1 MRITATQ
8 IQQWADT
15 RDAQGTLPILIR
27 KLIVETSKPTE
38 LAMPGGDSVG
48 QPGWDGV
55 LTVVDGNAWVPTGA
69 SRWEMGCDKDVS
81 RKAEEDFKKR
91 TVGHK
96 DAGADSS
103 FVFVSPRRWSKKQSW
118 RGKVKDSSQWLDVRA
133 LDADDLEAWLEIAPA
148 TTLWLGALLGLT
160 GAGIQSVESYW
171 EAWRTQSRIPL
182 SIEAISAG
190 RESTIQAFREAL
202 SKIPTVFA
210 IEADSTGEAA
220 AFACAMLVT
229 LGQPAGA
236 ACITHRDGWHYV
248 DTNPQLRILVATSQ
262 EIAAARA
269 PKDGQML
276 IVPTNIGDRSG
287 DFSRRAEH
295 PALER
300 TSLRRPDADRFEKAL
315 VEMGEDK
322 ADAARYA
329 RSTGRSWSVYRRR
342 TAANPA
348 VAHPAWVNDSMARVL
363 TSIVLVG
370 GWNDSRQ
377 GDIVCLEAVTGKK
390 YEELESELRY
400 LISLDDSPVVK
411 IGHIWKAKAPLEL
424 LYLYA
429 REISGNELTRYFAT
443 VEAILAK
450 PDPALELDADK
461 RWMASVYGKVRNE
474 SGIVIDSLVDSLV
487 KLSVYAELAQDDR
500 IAAGVTTLIEGLLD
514 GADGERWLSL
524 SGVLQELAEAAP
536 ETFLSAIEK
545 SLRRDD
551 TPIGKL
557 FTEGNGDLVFG
568 RNWHTDLLWALEILA
583 WSPRNLARV
592 ADILA
597 QLDRWPVQQNLLN
610 RPMNTLISL
619 FRPWWPQTT
628 ASDKI
633 RMDCIDRVLQRH
645 NEVGWNLLSA
655 LWQQRFLSASANAK
669 PHWRDDDAGAPAPG
683 IDSSVRR
690 FYAEIV
696 ERAIVQAA
704 GKATRIA
711 KLIDDFDNF
720 SPEHRHKVINLVG
733 NIRPAPDADLEVVRT
748 AIRKYIGWHNTYN
761 EDGQQSERIF
771 IDSLRRQFDA
781 LASANIARRH
791 AWLFE
796 NGWVIL
802 PDGRAKDHEEETS
815 ARELARQEA
824 VHDVFESEAW
834 TGLTELARL
843 AGDPALVGWSVARLG
858 SLIRELSA
866 WALERFSE
874 SGNEWHNP
882 LVSGV
887 LHGLGDENR
896 AILMREAAAS
906 LPPEDAAAFLS
917 AAPFTPAT
925 WNFVESCGDASE
937 QAFWG
942 NIRPQVLFA
951 EGDDLR
957 YCIDSLIQV
966 RRHRTAFVAAHV
978 GPNRGDPDQLLVL
991 LEGIAAGEDSDG
1003 PLPDGWH
1010 IGEAIKRIAAA
1021 QIIPRRQL
1029 ARLEFAYFR
1038 ALEHGKGTPN
1048 LYAELLSQ
1056 PAEFMECIALV
1067 FRASNAPSEPIDE
1080 SRRASAEIAWHVLHG
1095 GRGVPGRRDDDSVD
1109 EIVFDEWISAVRKL
1123 AADADRRDITD
1134 ITIGEWLSA
1143 CPSDPDGKWPCGAVC
1158 ELLEREDAAKIRQGF
1173 EIGVLNNRG
1182 VHGRALDAGGASERK
1197 LADHYRNYAKAF
1209 LVSHPATASALE
1221 SIAKSYD
1228 LQAVGEDNDA
1238 NLIREGVR

>member
-1 MRITATQ
+1 M
-8 IQQWADT
+8 
-15 RDAQGTLPILIR
+15 LPILVR
-27 KLIVETSKPTE
+27 KLIVETAKPTE
-38 LAMPGGDSVG
+38 IAMPGGDSVG
-48 QPGWDGV
+48 RPGWDGV
-55 LTVVDGNAWVPTGA
+55 LTVTDGNAWVPTGS

-91 TVGHK
+91 TAECIG
-96 DAGADSS
+96 AGADSS
-103 FVFVSPRRWSKKQSW
+103 FVFVSPHRWSKKQSW
-118 RGKVKDSSQWLDVRA
+118 RGKSKDSSQWQDVKA

-148 TTLWLGALLGLT
+148 TTLWLGALLGLM

-171 EAWRTQSRIPL
+171 EAWRTQSRIAL
-182 SIEAISAG
+182 SIESISAG
-190 RESTIQAFREAL
+190 REPTIQAFREAL
-202 SKIPTVFA
+202 SKFPAVFA
-210 IEADSTGEAA
+210 IEADSTEEAA
-220 AFACAMLVT
+220 AFACAMLIT
-229 LGQPAGA
+229 LGQAGSA
-236 ACITHRDGWHYV
+236 ACVTHTDGWRYV
-248 DTNPQLRILVATSQ
+248 DTNPQLRILLATSQ

-276 IVPTNIGDRSG
+276 IVPTNIGERSG
-287 DFSRRAEH
+287 NFSRRVEK
-295 PALER
+295 PPLER
-300 TSLRRPDADRFEKAL
+300 TSLRRPDADCFEKAL
-315 VEMGEDK
+315 VGMGEDK

-348 VAHPAWVNDSMARVL
+348 IAHPAWVKDSMARVL
-363 TSIVLVG
+363 TTVALVG

-377 GDIVCLEAVTGKK
+377 GDIACLEAITGKE
-390 YEELESELRY
+390 YEELESQLRY
-400 LISLDDSPVVK
+400 LAQLDDSPVVK

-429 REISGNELTRYFAT
+429 KEISGNELTRYFTT
-443 VEAILAK
+443 VEAVLAK
-450 PDPALELDADK
+450 PDPALELNADK

-474 SGIVIDSLVDSLV
+474 SGIVIDSMVDSLV
-487 KLSVYAELAQDDR
+487 KLSVYSEQIQDNR
-500 IAAGVTTLIEGLLD
+500 IAAGVTTLVGRLLD
-514 GADGERWLSL
+514 DADGERWLSL

-536 ETFLSAIEK
+536 EIFLSAIEK
-545 SLRRDD
+545 SLGREDA
-551 TPIGKL
+551 PIGKL
-557 FTEGNGDLVFG
+557 FTEGSGDPAFG
-568 RNWHTDLLWALEILA
+568 RNWHTDLLWGLEILA

-628 ASDKI
+628 ASDKV
-633 RMDCIDRVLQRH
+633 RMDCIDRVLRRH

-690 FYAEIV
+690 FYKEIV
-696 ERAIVQAA
+696 ERAIAQAA
-704 GKATRIA
+704 GAAVRVA
-711 KLIDDFDNF
+711 KLIEDSDNF
-720 SPEHRHKVINLVG
+720 APEHRQEIIRLVG
-733 NIRPAPDADLEVVRT
+733 DIQRAPDEDRELVRT
-748 AIRKYIGWHNTYN
+748 AIRKHIGWHNTYN
-761 EDGQQSERIF
+761 EDAQQSERTF

-781 LASANIARRH
+781 LASANIAWRH

-802 PDGRAKDHEEETS
+802 PDGRAKDHEEENS
-815 ARELARQEA
+815 ARESARQEA
-824 VHDVFESEAW
+824 VREVFENEAW

-843 AGDPALVGWSVARLG
+843 AGDPALVGWSAARLG
-858 SLIRELSA
+858 PLSRGLIA
-866 WALERFSE
+866 WALGRFSE

-882 LVSGV
+882 LVRGV
-887 LHGLGDENR
+887 LHGLGDEDR
-896 AILMREAAAS
+896 SVLMRKAAAS
-906 LPPEDAAAFLS
+906 LPPEDVAAFLS
-917 AAPFTPAT
+917 AAPFTLAT
-925 WNFVESCGDASE
+925 WDFVESCGVASE

-957 YCIDSLIQV
+957 YCINKLIQA
-966 RRHRTAFVAAHV
+966 RRHRTAFVTAHI

-991 LEGIAAGEDSDG
+991 LEGIAAGEDPSG

-1021 QIIPRRQL
+1021 QTIPRRQL
-1029 ARLEFAYFR
+1029 AQLEFAYFR
-1038 ALEHGKGTPN
+1038 ALEHGTGTPN

-1056 PAEFMECIALV
+1056 PAEFMECVALV
-1067 FRASNAPSEPIDE
+1067 FRARNAPPEPVDE

-1095 GRGVPGRRDDDSVD
+1095 GRGVPGRCDDDSID
-1109 EIVFDEWISAVRKL
+1109 KTAFEEWISTVREL
-1123 AADADRRDITD
+1123 AADADRQDITD

-1143 CPSDPDGKWPCGAVC
+1143 CTSDPDGKWPCGPVC

-1182 VHGRALDAGGASERK
+1182 VHGRALDAGGAPERE
-1197 LADHYRNYAKAF
+1197 LADRYRNHAKAF
-1209 LVSHPATASALE
+1209 LISHPTTASVLE

-1228 LQAVGEDNDA
+1228 SQAVSEDDDA